1 MLASAVYDVLL
12 QVYADQSTES
22 ASGYLLAGIYLRN
35 LTQLTE
41 SSNVRIMYSTTT
53 FPEQYFTSLQ
63 GSLSTTLAFATGDYG
78 SFRVIVDGSANA
90 NSVPE
95 PSTLALLG
103 FGLVGAALLR
113 KRVATD
119 SHPFGELIQQ
129 RRKCMKNLKVLAL
142 VVVSVVLSASLS
154 WAVPPHTTLTPDQ
167 AFAQLQAG
175 NAQFVKGRVLHLTAQ
190 SQPSV
195 RISSGTIGQ
204 GPYAVVLGCIDSRVP
219 PEIIFDRGL
228 NEVFSVRVAGNVI
241 APHEIGSIEY
251 AIEHV
256 EVPLIVILGHSK
268 CGAVTSSVQYAWPF
282 LSNGQTVPVA
292 PVPPIPPEE
301 PPLFQVNYIN
311 SLVNSLLPPIVAS
324 YTTGMTRGCSHR
336 CSHH

>member
-1 MLASAVYDVLL
+1 
-12 QVYADQSTES
+12 
-22 ASGYLLAGIYLRN
+22 
-35 LTQLTE
+35 
-41 SSNVRIMYSTTT
+41 
-53 FPEQYFTSLQ
+53 
-63 GSLSTTLAFATGDYG
+63 
-78 SFRVIVDGSANA
+78 
-90 NSVPE
+90 
-95 PSTLALLG
+95 
-103 FGLVGAALLR
+103 
-113 KRVATD
+113 
-119 SHPFGELIQQ
+119 
-129 RRKCMKNLKVLAL
+129 MKNFKVLAL
-142 VVVSVVLSASLS
+142 VVASVVLSASLS

-167 AFAQLQAG
+167 AFAQLLAG
-175 NAQFVKGRVLHLTAQ
+175 NAQFVKGRVMHLTAQ

-195 RISSGTIGQ
+195 RTSAGTIGQ

-311 SLVNSLLPPIVAS
+311 SLVNSLMPPIVAT
-324 YTTGMTRGCSHR
+324 YTTGMTQSALIEASITKNVNMVAEELRTLSPLIEEKIAAGTVR
-336 CSHH
+336 IVKGKYDVVTGVVTWIP

>member
-1 MLASAVYDVLL
+1 
-12 QVYADQSTES
+12 
-22 ASGYLLAGIYLRN
+22 
-35 LTQLTE
+35 
-41 SSNVRIMYSTTT
+41 
-53 FPEQYFTSLQ
+53 
-63 GSLSTTLAFATGDYG
+63 
-78 SFRVIVDGSANA
+78 
-90 NSVPE
+90 
-95 PSTLALLG
+95 
-103 FGLVGAALLR
+103 
-113 KRVATD
+113 
-119 SHPFGELIQQ
+119 
-129 RRKCMKNLKVLAL
+129 MKNLKVLVL
-142 VVVSVVLSASLS
+142 VVMSVVLSASLS

-195 RISSGTIGQ
+195 RISAGTIGQ

-282 LSNGQTVPVA
+282 LSNGQTVPEA

-324 YTTGMTRGCSHR
+324 YTTGMTQAALIDAAITKNVNMVAEELRTLSPLIEEKILAGTVKIVKGRYDVVSGVVTWLP
-336 CSHH
+336 

>member
-1 MLASAVYDVLL
+1 
-12 QVYADQSTES
+12 
-22 ASGYLLAGIYLRN
+22 
-35 LTQLTE
+35 
-41 SSNVRIMYSTTT
+41 
-53 FPEQYFTSLQ
+53 
-63 GSLSTTLAFATGDYG
+63 
-78 SFRVIVDGSANA
+78 
-90 NSVPE
+90 
-95 PSTLALLG
+95 
-103 FGLVGAALLR
+103 
-113 KRVATD
+113 
-119 SHPFGELIQQ
+119 
-129 RRKCMKNLKVLAL
+129 MKNFKVLAL
-142 VVVSVVLSASLS
+142 VVASVVLSASLS

-167 AFAQLQAG
+167 AFAQLMAG
-175 NAQFVKGRVLHLTAQ
+175 NSQFVKGRVLHLTAQ

-195 RISSGTIGQ
+195 RNSSGTIGQ

-251 AIEHV
+251 AVEHV

-282 LSNGQTVPVA
+282 LSNGQSVPVA

-311 SLVNSLLPPIVAS
+311 SLVNSLMPPIVAS
-324 YTTGMTRGCSHR
+324 YTTGMTQADLIDAAIFKNVNMVAEELRTLSPLIEEKILAGKVKIVKGR
-336 CSHH
+336 YDVVTGVVTWLP